1 MESPVMEA
9 IGIDP
14 IVYVALLFMAVIT
27 LTVLFIVQLN
37 KYNRLN
43 RKFQA
48 FMVGSDGASLEEKM
62 MLLFTDVRKL
72 KEHDLIHRND
82 IKDIKNTLLT
92 CFQKVG
98 IVKYDAFR
106 EMGGQLSFS
115 IAMLDQNNNGF
126 VMNSVHSAS
135 SSYVYTKEIENG
147 QSVIE
152 LSGEEKEALQ
162 IAINSAPEVTVRPS
176 RKEREKG

>member
-1 MESPVMEA
+1 MEDSLLQE

-14 IVYVALLFMAVIT
+14 IVYIAILFFAVIS
-27 LTVLFIVQLN
+27 LAVLYIVQQS
-37 KYNRLN
+37 KY
-43 RKFQA
+43 RKMEKRFRA
-48 FMVGSDGASLEEKM
+48 FMMGQDGSSLEEKM
-62 MLLFTDVRKL
+62 MLLFSDVRKL

-82 IKDIKNTLLT
+82 IKEIQRILLT

-115 IAMLDQNNNGF
+115 IALLDRMDNGF

-147 QSVIE
+147 ECAIE
-152 LSGEEKEALQ
+152 LSGEEKEALK
-162 IAINSAPEVTVRPS
+162 IAINSAPAVTAMPS
-176 RKEREKG
+176 EKDD

>member
-1 MESPVMEA
+1 MMEDSLLEE

-14 IVYVALLFMAVIT
+14 IVYIAILFFAVIS
-27 LTVLFIVQLN
+27 LAVLYIVQQS
-37 KYNRLN
+37 KYRKMENRF
-43 RKFQA
+43 RA
-48 FMVGSDGASLEEKM
+48 FMMGQDGSSLEEKM
-62 MLLFTDVRKL
+62 MLLFSDVRKL

-82 IKDIKNTLLT
+82 IKEIQRILLT

-115 IAMLDQNNNGF
+115 IALLDRLDNGF

-147 QSVIE
+147 ECAIE
-152 LSGEEKEALQ
+152 LSGEEKEALK
-162 IAINSAPEVTVRPS
+162 IAINSAPAVTAMPS
-176 RKEREKG
+176 EKDD

>member
-1 MESPVMEA
+1 MEDSLLEE

-14 IVYVALLFMAVIT
+14 IVYIAILFFAVIS
-27 LTVLFIVQLN
+27 LAVLYIVQQS
-37 KYNRLN
+37 KYRKMENRF
-43 RKFQA
+43 RA
-48 FMVGSDGASLEEKM
+48 FMMGQDGSSLEEKM
-62 MLLFTDVRKL
+62 MLLFSDVRKL

-82 IKDIKNTLLT
+82 IKEIQRILLT

-115 IAMLDQNNNGF
+115 IALLDRLDNGF

-147 QSVIE
+147 ECAIE
-152 LSGEEKEALQ
+152 LSGEEKEALK
-162 IAINSAPEVTVRPS
+162 IAINSAPAVTAMPS
-176 RKEREKG
+176 EKDD